1 MGNRLNRP
9 DEHIIMAGPKPMLT
23 EFGMHHRLE
32 SCEANFMANV
42 VVKRII
48 SIALPDILGACS

>member
-1 MGNRLNRP
+1 MGYGLDRL
-9 DEHIIMAGPKPMLT
+9 DELVLMAAPKPMLT
-23 EFGMHHRLE
+23 EFGIHHKLE
-32 SCEANFMANV
+32 SCDANFMANV